1 MSTPV
6 PPSSDAVLAGAEPW
20 SHHAPAA
27 DGEPTTGVLALHG
40 FTGNPSS
47 MRGFAQAMAAAG
59 HHVELPRLPG
69 HGTTVEEMITTRWA
83 DWVAEVETAYQ
94 RLAERTDRV
103 VVAGL
108 SMGGSLA
115 LATAFAHPEVGGA
128 GAGQP
133 GHAAPGGRGDRDAR
147 RDAGRRDGRR
157 AGHRQRH
164 RRPRRGRDLLRRH
177 AAAAAAVVHARR
189 TGTDGRSLRRIDDAA
204 AVVDLS
210 PGSRGRADARAS
222 TSPPPTAVRSITAGW
237 SAATTSPPRTST
249 ATRSSSSRWPGWLV
263 RRDRRRSP
271 ARPAARSTSARSRST
286 PTG

>member
-1 MSTPV
+1 MTTPV

-47 MRGFAQAMAAAG
+47 MRGFAQALAAAG

-69 HGTTVEEMITTRWA
+69 HGTTVEEMLTTQWA

-115 LATAFAHPEVGGA
+115 LATAFAHPEVSA
-128 GAGQP
+128 LVLVNPATQP
-133 GHAAPGGRGDRDAR
+133 QAAEVIEMLDEMLADGVDVAPGIGSDIADPDAVEISYAGTPLRPLLSFMQDGLAPMTDRYGELSMPLLLWTSRQDHVVEPTQSEHLAATYGGPVDHRWLERSYHVATQDFDRDTIFVESVAWL
-147 RDAGRRDGRR
+147 AG
-157 AGHRQRH
+157 
-164 RRPRRGRDLLRRH
+164 
-177 AAAAAAVVHARR
+177 
-189 TGTDGRSLRRIDDAA
+189 SL
-204 AVVDLS
+204 
-210 PGSRGRADARAS
+210 
-222 TSPPPTAVRSITAGW
+222 
-237 SAATTSPPRTST
+237 
-249 ATRSSSSRWPGWLV
+249 
-263 RRDRRRSP
+263 
-271 ARPAARSTSARSRST
+271 
-286 PTG
+286 